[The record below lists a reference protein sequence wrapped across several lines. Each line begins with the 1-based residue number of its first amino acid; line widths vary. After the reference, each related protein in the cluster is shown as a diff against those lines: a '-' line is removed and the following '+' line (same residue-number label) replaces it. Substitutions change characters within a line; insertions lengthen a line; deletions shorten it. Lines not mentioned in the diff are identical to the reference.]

1 MLNNRLLSERYL
13 IKETIGGGGMA
24 NVYLGKDTILNRD
37 VAIKV
42 LRLEYGNDE
51 EFIARFHREAQ
62 SATSLSHPNIVNIYD
77 VGEEDDIYYMVME
90 HIDGMTL
97 KKYIQ
102 LHSPVD
108 VTAAI
113 DIMQQVSSAI
123 AHAHDNEIVHRDI
136 KPENILIDHYGQ
148 VKVTDFGIAMA
159 LSATALTQ
167 TNSILGSVHYLSPE
181 QARGGVATKKSD
193 IYSMGIVMFELLT
206 GRLPFSGESAV
217 SVALKHLQNDTPSLK
232 RWNPDLPQSVENV
245 VLKATAKDPLQR
257 YANVHEMEDDMAT
270 ALDPER
276 MDEAPFVIEDDLDEK
291 TKAIPV
297 ITKEA
302 FENNHNDETIVH
314 TNGKSHATKPVEVV
328 ADKKQDEPV
337 NKKEK
342 KKKKK
347 VWPWLLTIFLV
358 LLAAGAAALFLVP
371 GLLEPKDVEMI
382 DVTGMEYEEAYSE
395 LRNLNLQVERE
406 TEFSD
411 TVEEGY
417 VIRTDPDKGETIKE
431 GSTVTVYSSDGKE
444 TTTFGDYIG
453 DNFDQKKT
461 ELEAK
466 GFSDI
471 QGFSKTSSEY
481 EKGTIIDQFP
491 DAGQEVVPEDQRI
504 VFTVSSGPP
513 PVDLKSLTGYTQ
525 AEAES
530 YLKEN
535 NLKVDV
541 QQEYSDSF
549 GKGKVIRQEPS
560 SGTVVQGST
569 VTIVIS
575 MGPEAKP
582 RTHTETVMVKYQPP
596 EDEKQNQDNPEQDDE
611 NPDGENQ
618 DGENPDGENQVDE
631 NKDNPPEEEPPGQEV
646 IIYVQDNDSDGEEV
660 YQKATI
666 TKDTEFKIEMSIAP
680 GSEASYRV
688 LRDGEIYE
696 EQTIQY

>member
-1 MLNNRLLSERYL
+1 MLNNRLLNERYL
-13 IKETIGGGGMA
+13 IKEMIGGGGMA
-24 NVYLGKDTILNRD
+24 NVYLGKDTILERE

-113 DIMQQVSSAI
+113 DIMQQVTSAI

-257 YANVHEMEDDMAT
+257 YANVHEMEDDMET
-270 ALDPER
+270 ALDPAR

-328 ADKKQDEPV
+328 ADKKQSQPV
-337 NKKEK
+337 KKKE

-347 VWPWLLTIFLV
+347 VWPWVLTIFLI
-358 LLAAGAAALFLVP
+358 LLAAGAAALFVP

-382 DVTGMEYEEAYSE
+382 DVKGMEYEEAYSE

-411 TVEEGY
+411 SVEEGD
-417 VIRTDPDKGETIKE
+417 VVRTDPEAGETIKE
-431 GSTVTVYSSDGKE
+431 GSTVTVYSSEGKE
-444 TTTFGDYIG
+444 TTTLGDYVG
-453 DNFDQKKT
+453 DDYEQTKT
-461 ELEAK
+461 ILEDN
-466 GFSDI
+466 GFSEI
-471 QGFSKTSSEY
+471 EAFYKESPEY
-481 EKGTIIDQFP
+481 EEGKIIAQIPQAD
-491 DAGQEVVPEDQRI
+491 QEVVPEDTTI
-504 VFTVSSGPP
+504 ILTVSSGPP
-513 PVDLKSLTGYTQ
+513 PIEIESLIGKSQ
-525 AEAES
+525 SEAES
-530 YLKEN
+530 YLEEN
-535 NLKVDV
+535 NLKVNV
-541 QQEYSDSF
+541 QQVYSDDT
-549 GKGKVIRQEPS
+549 GKGKVMEQKPS
-560 SGTVVQGST
+560 PGSEVEQGST
-569 VTIVIS
+569 VTIEVS

-582 RTHTETVMVKYQPP
+582 RTHTETVTVKYEPP
-596 EDEKQNQDNPEQDDE
+596 EDETQNEDNPEQDDE

-618 DGENPDGENQVDE
+618 DGENQDGE

-646 IIYVQDNDSDGEEV
+646 IIYVQDNDSNGDEV
-660 YQKATI
+660 YKNATI
-666 TKDTEFKIEMSIAP
+666 TEDTEFEIELSIAP
-680 GSEASYRV
+680 GSQASYQV
-688 LRDGEIYE
+688 LRDGEVYK
-696 EQTIQY
+696 EQTIEY

>member
-1 MLNNRLLSERYL
+1 MLNNRLLNERYL
-13 IKETIGGGGMA
+13 VKEMIGGGGMA
-24 NVYLGKDTILNRD
+24 NVYLAEDTILERD

-108 VTAAI
+108 VSDAI
-113 DIMQQVSSAI
+113 AIMQQVTSAI
-123 AHAHDNEIVHRDI
+123 AHAHDNGIVHRDI
-136 KPENILIDHYGQ
+136 KPENILIDHFGQ

-193 IYSMGIVMFELLT
+193 IYSMGIVLFELLT

-217 SVALKHLQNDTPSLK
+217 SVALKHLQNDTPSMK
-232 RWNPDLPQSVENV
+232 RWYPDLPQSVENV

-257 YANVHEMEDDMAT
+257 YGNAHELEMDLET
-270 ALDPER
+270 SLDPAR
-276 MDEAPFVIEDDLDEK
+276 KNEAPFTIDEDDIDEK

-302 FENNHNDETIVH
+302 FENHESEETIVH
-314 TNGKSHATKPVEVV
+314 TNGNSHGTKPVPTMNEQPRENGEE
-328 ADKKQDEPV
+328 KKA
-337 NKKEK
+337 K

-347 VWPWLLTIFLV
+347 RVWPWLLTIFLV
-358 LLAAGAAALFLVP
+358 LLAGGIAALLLIP

-382 DVTGMEYEEAYSE
+382 DVTGMEYEEAFSE

-406 TEFSD
+406 TEYSD

-417 VIRTDPDKGETIKE
+417 VVRTNPEAGRTIKE

-444 TTTFGDYIG
+444 TATFGDYVG
-453 DNFDQKKT
+453 EDFEKVKT
-461 ELEAK
+461 ELEAN
-466 GFSDI
+466 GYASVRSI
-471 QGFSKTSSEY
+471 QERSTDY
-481 EKGTIIDQFP
+481 PAGTIIEQIQPQP
-491 DAGQEVVPEDQRI
+491 DEDVVPEDTRVI
-504 VFTVSSGPP
+504 FEVSAGPP
-513 PVDLKSLTGYTQ
+513 TVMLQDLRGRTQ

-530 YLKEN
+530 FLEDN
-535 NLKVDV
+535 NLEVKVEESFSDDTGEGLV
-541 QQEYSDSF
+541 MSQKPDPYQE
-549 GKGKVIRQEPS
+549 VNE
-560 SGTVVQGST
+560 GSV

-575 MGPEAKP
+575 KGPEAKP
-582 RTHTETVMVKYQPP
+582 HTKTVTVEVPYEPAQEET
-596 EDEKQNQDNPEQDDE
+596 DEEENADDQGQDNEGQNGEGQDE
-611 NPDGENQ
+611 NN
-618 DGENPDGENQVDE
+618 
-631 NKDNPPEEEPPGQEV
+631 EEEPQEQEV
-646 IIYVQDNDSDGEEV
+646 IIYVDDMENDISEV
-660 YQKATI
+660 YEKTMI
-666 TKDTEFKIEMSIAP
+666 TEDTEFDIELIIAP

-688 LRDGEIYE
+688 VRDGETVAE
-696 EQTIQY
+696 ETVAY

>member
-1 MLNNRLLSERYL
+1 MLNNRLLNERYL
-13 IKETIGGGGMA
+13 IKEMIGGGGMA
-24 NVYLGKDTILNRD
+24 NVYLGKDTILERE

-102 LHSPVD
+102 LHSPVE
-108 VTAAI
+108 VTEAI
-113 DIMQQVSSAI
+113 DIMRQVTSAI

-257 YANVHEMEDDMAT
+257 YANVHEMEDDMET
-270 ALDPER
+270 ALDPAR
-276 MDEAPFVIEDDLDEK
+276 IDEAPFVIEDDLDEK

-328 ADKKQDEPV
+328 ADKKKSQPV
-337 NKKEK
+337 KKKEKK

-347 VWPWLLTIFLV
+347 VWPWLLTIFLI
-358 LLAAGAAALFLVP
+358 LLAAGAAALFVP
-371 GLLEPKDVEMI
+371 GLIEPKDVEMI

-406 TEFSD
+406 TVFSD

-417 VIRTDPDKGETIKE
+417 VVRTDPEAGETIKE
-431 GSTVTVYSSDGKE
+431 GATVTVYSSDGKE
-444 TTTFGDYIG
+444 KTTFGDYVG
-453 DNFDQKKT
+453 ENYEQKKA

-466 GFSDI
+466 GFSNI
-471 QGFSKTSSEY
+471 RTFEEYSTEY
-481 EKGTIIDQFP
+481 EKGIIMDQIP
-491 DAGQEVVPEDQRI
+491 QEGQEVVPEGTQI
-504 VFTVSSGPP
+504 VFTVSKGPP
-513 PVDLKSLTGYTQ
+513 PVELKSLIGYTQ
-525 AEAES
+525 SEAES
-530 YLKEN
+530 YLEEN
-535 NLKVDV
+535 NLDVEV
-541 QQEYSDSF
+541 QQAYSDNT
-549 GKGKVIRQEPS
+549 GKGKVMSQDPS
-560 SGTVVQGST
+560 SGTVEQGST
-569 VTIVIS
+569 VTIVVS

-582 RTHTETVMVKYQPP
+582 RTHTETVTVKYEPP
-596 EDEKQNQDNPEQDDE
+596 EDETQNQDNPEQDDE

-618 DGENPDGENQVDE
+618 DGE

-646 IIYVQDNDSDGEEV
+646 IIYVQDNDSNGEEV
-660 YQKATI
+660 YEKATI
-666 TKDTEFKIEMSIAP
+666 TEDTEFKVEMSIAP